1 MLDLA
6 RKVGYRLQQGYATG
20 SLGGVAASLGD
31 AREGERL
38 IREAIDHYRA
48 VGAPFAVAFGLS
60 NLAYALRGQKRHA
73 EALAIN
79 HEVVATYERHF
90 NRIGLWY
97 ALNFRSENLLSLGQ
111 PAAARADVER
121 ARAVAQDIGLPSYT
135 SESARRLAALT
146 AAAGDHRQAYTL
158 SVEAH
163 DITTAAARETAGTR
177 MVELAERIAAE
188 GRQRELDALTR
199 QTAVQAAEIR
209 QQALERRWLQTLAGA
224 ALLVLAVATFFL
236 LRLRRAH
243 RTLQVESAQRQAAE
257 TEVRALNSTL
267 EQQVRER
274 TAQLE
279 SANRELE
286 AFSYSVSHDLR
297 APLRAVDGFS
307 RALLEDH
314 GDRLED
320 GARAGIDRIRAA
332 AQRMSQLVDALLQ
345 LARVTRS
352 DLHRAPIDVTALASG
367 IADELRQREAAPAV
381 DFAIAPNLRASAD
394 RRLMHVLFQN
404 LFENAC
410 KFSTGRAGARVECG
424 VTTQDGHSAWFVRDN
439 GVGFDMAYAHRLF
452 GPFQRLHSEAEFP
465 GSGIGLATVQR
476 IVHRHGGRIWA
487 ESRPGEGATFY
498 FTLPEPVG
506 S

>member
-1 MLDLA
+1 
-6 RKVGYRLQQGYATG
+6 
-20 SLGGVAASLGD
+20 
-31 AREGERL
+31 
-38 IREAIDHYRA
+38 
-48 VGAPFAVAFGLS
+48 
-60 NLAYALRGQKRHA
+60 
-73 EALAIN
+73 
-79 HEVVATYERHF
+79 
-90 NRIGLWY
+90 
-97 ALNFRSENLLSLGQ
+97 
-111 PAAARADVER
+111 
-121 ARAVAQDIGLPSYT
+121 
-135 SESARRLAALT
+135 
-146 AAAGDHRQAYTL
+146 
-158 SVEAH
+158 
-163 DITTAAARETAGTR
+163 

-188 GRQRELDALTR
+188 SRERELDALTR
-199 QTAVQAAEIR
+199 QTAAQAAEIR
-209 QQALERRWLQTLAGA
+209 QQTLERRWLQTLAAA
-224 ALLVLAVATFFL
+224 ALLVLAVATLFL
-236 LRLRRAH
+236 IRLRRAH
-243 RTLQVESAQRQAAE
+243 RTLQAESAQRQAAE
-257 TEVRALNSTL
+257 TEVRALNATL

-314 GDRLED
+314 GDRLDEA
-320 GARAGIDRIRAA
+320 ARAGIDRIRGAA
-332 AQRMSQLVDALLQ
+332 RRMSQLVDALLQ

-352 DLHRAPIDVTALASG
+352 DLHRAPIDVTALVSS

-394 RRLMHVLFQN
+394 RRLLLVLFQN

-410 KFSTGRAGARVECG
+410 KFSNGRAGARVECG
-424 VTTQDGHSAWFVRDN
+424 VTTRDGHAAWFVRDN

>member
-1 MLDLA
+1 MTDRAAGHAGAALALADQHGDRIGQAEALLTQALNSVNQGDIAALIASSSRSLTVVETVARPDLVSEAFLRTSMMYRRVGKIEESVRVAMRGMEMAKRSNDPVALIYAHQGLGISFDQSFRYAEARTHFTAMLDLA

-48 VGAPFAVAFGLS
+48 VGAPFAMAFGLS

-79 HEVVATYERHF
+79 HEVVATYERHD

-97 ALNFRSENLLSLGQ
+97 TLNFRSENLLSLGQ

-121 ARAVAQDIGLPSYT
+121 GRAVAQDIGLPSYT

-163 DITTAAARETAGTR
+163 DITATAARETAGTR

-188 GRQRELDALTR
+188 GQQRELDALTR

-314 GDRLED
+314 GDRLEE

-332 AQRMSQLVDALLQ
+332 AQRMSQLVDALLPI
-345 LARVTRS
+345 ACTKRS
-352 DLHRAPIDVTALASG
+352 RRRRRSPSG
-367 IADELRQREAAPAV
+367 THCRSPSIC
-381 DFAIAPNLRASAD
+381 S
-394 RRLMHVLFQN
+394 
-404 LFENAC
+404 
-410 KFSTGRAGARVECG
+410 
-424 VTTQDGHSAWFVRDN
+424 
-439 GVGFDMAYAHRLF
+439 
-452 GPFQRLHSEAEFP
+452 
-465 GSGIGLATVQR
+465 
-476 IVHRHGGRIWA
+476 
-487 ESRPGEGATFY
+487 
-498 FTLPEPVG
+498 
-506 S
+506 